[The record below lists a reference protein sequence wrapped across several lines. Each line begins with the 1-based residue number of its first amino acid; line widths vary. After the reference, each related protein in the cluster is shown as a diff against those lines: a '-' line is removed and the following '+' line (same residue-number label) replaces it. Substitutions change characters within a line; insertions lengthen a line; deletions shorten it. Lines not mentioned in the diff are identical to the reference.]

1 MKIKYF
7 VFCLVLFGLSGLPA
21 SSSAKSTKKS
31 NWQSFQLQYQSSET
45 AKMLVGWNGKRLV
58 VKLKPLVGEGGYS
71 LARRVLLSNFRS
83 LKTIRKYSKTRRLY
97 RNRFITFPFKVIN
110 GSIRSSALK
119 AVFFKDKSGIGYWK
133 HRVTFAWETTSMIAG
148 LFTKEGIKAGHLVRY
163 NKMRNKGNILK
174 KGDVIKIPWKWIS
187 PELSLRQVSLKPPL
201 KLKQDKSGKLF
212 AHYQMKH
219 GETLYSSVV
228 IRFTGRLLNDEVN
241 QVANKLLK
249 LNNISD
255 AKLIQSR
262 QKIRIPLEWLSE
274 EYLVSQTN
282 DVSSGKGSTIKTKL
296 KKTKL
301 KKAKLKKTKLK
312 KTKLK
317 KTKKIKSSKAVASK
331 KKLKRGKST
340 QKAVAQKTK
349 SKRKKNVHKIHVILD
364 SGHGGRDP
372 GATAGSRKNKDIIYE
387 DEVVYDI
394 SKRMSKLFKKQ
405 GIIVHPTLA
414 DPNQKQPIRYLS
426 RSHDRDEHLLVTPRY
441 LTRNARIGVNMRVYL
456 VNHIFK
462 QLRKKKVPSENILFI
477 SLHGDAL
484 HSSLSGAM
492 VYFPDSRLRRGRFN
506 LSSKIYRKRKEYST
520 KLTFKPRDNK
530 YSEKLSKSFGK
541 IIIDEFRELKLRTHR
556 VSSAVRGYL
565 YRKGKKTLPAVLRY
579 SKVPT
584 SVLVEIA
591 NLNNR
596 LDRRDL
602 LKSKTRQQI
611 AKAITNS
618 VTTHFDRSSG
628 LVAQR

>member
-21 SSSAKSTKKS
+21 SSSAKSTKQS

-45 AKMLVGWNGKRLV
+45 SKMLVGWNGKRLV

-97 RNRFITFPFKVIN
+97 RNRFITFPLKVIN

-119 AVFFKDKSGIGYWK
+119 AVFFKDKAGIGYWE

-174 KGDVIKIPWKWIS
+174 KGDVIKIPWKWVS
-187 PELSLRQVSLKPPL
+187 PELSLRPVSLKPPL
-201 KLKQDKSGKLF
+201 KLKQDKSGKF
-212 AHYQMKH
+212 YAHYQMKH

-255 AKLIQSR
+255 AKLIQTR
-262 QKIRIPLEWLSE
+262 QKIRIPLGWLSE
-274 EYLVSQTN
+274 EYLGSQTN
-282 DVSSGKGSTIKTKL
+282 DVSSRKTSV
-296 KKTKL
+296 KKTN
-301 KKAKLKKTKLK
+301 KKKRKQK
-312 KTKLK
+312 
-317 KTKKIKSSKAVASK
+317 KSSKAVASK
-331 KKLKRGKST
+331 KKLKRGNST
-340 QKAVAQKTK
+340 QNAVAQKSK
-349 SKRKKNVHKIHVILD
+349 SKRKNNVHKIHVILD

-372 GATAGSRKNKDIIYE
+372 GASAGSRKNKDIIYE

-426 RSHDRDEHLLVTPRY
+426 RSNDRDEHLLVTPRY

-492 VYFPDSRLRRGRFN
+492 VYYPDHRLRRGRFI
-506 LSSKIYRKRKEYST
+506 LSSKIYRKRKEYIS
-520 KLTFKPRDNK
+520 KLTYNPRDNK

-541 IIIDEFRELKLRTHR
+541 VIINQFRKLRLRTHR

-565 YRKGKKTLPAVLRY
+565 YRKGIKTLPAVLRY

-618 VTTHFDRSSG
+618 VTAHFDRSSG

>member
-21 SSSAKSTKKS
+21 SSSAKSTKQS

-45 AKMLVGWNGKRLV
+45 SKMLVGWNGKRLV

-97 RNRFITFPFKVIN
+97 RNRFITFPLKVIN

-119 AVFFKDKSGIGYWK
+119 AVFFKDKAGIGYWE

-174 KGDVIKIPWKWIS
+174 KGDVIKIPWKWVS
-187 PELSLRQVSLKPPL
+187 PELSLRPVSLKPPL
-201 KLKQDKSGKLF
+201 KLKQDKSGKF
-212 AHYQMKH
+212 YAHYQMKH

-249 LNNISD
+249 LNNIYD
-255 AKLIQSR
+255 AKLIQTR

-274 EYLVSQTN
+274 EYLGSQTN
-282 DVSSGKGSTIKTKL
+282 DVSSRKTSV
-296 KKTKL
+296 KKTNK
-301 KKAKLKKTKLK
+301 
-312 KTKLK
+312 K

-349 SKRKKNVHKIHVILD
+349 SKRKNNVHKIHVILD

-372 GATAGSRKNKDIIYE
+372 GASAGSRKNKDIIYE

-426 RSHDRDEHLLVTPRY
+426 HRHDRDEHLLVTPRY

-492 VYFPDSRLRRGRFN
+492 VYYPDRRLRRGRFI
-506 LSSKIYRKRKEYST
+506 LSSKIYRKRKEYIS
-520 KLTFKPRDNK
+520 KLTYNPRDNK

-541 IIIDEFRELKLRTHR
+541 VIINQFRKLRLRTHR

-565 YRKGKKTLPAVLRY
+565 YRKGIKTLPAVLRY

-618 VTTHFDRSSG
+618 VTAHFDRSSG

>member
-7 VFCLVLFGLSGLPA
+7 VICLVLFGLSGLPA
-21 SSSAKSTKKS
+21 SSSAKSTKQS

-45 AKMLVGWNGKRLV
+45 SKMLVGWNGKRLV

-71 LARRVLLSNFRS
+71 LARRVLLSNLRS

-97 RNRFITFPFKVIN
+97 RNRFITFPLKVIN

-119 AVFFKDKSGIGYWK
+119 AVFFKDKAGIGYWE

-174 KGDVIKIPWKWIS
+174 KGDVIKIPWKWVS
-187 PELSLRQVSLKPPL
+187 PELSLRPVSLKPPL
-201 KLKQDKSGKLF
+201 KLKQDKSGKF
-212 AHYQMKH
+212 YAHYQMKH

-282 DVSSGKGSTIKTKL
+282 DVSSGKGSTKKTKL
-296 KKTKL
+296 KKT
-301 KKAKLKKTKLK
+301 KLKKTKLK

-331 KKLKRGKST
+331 KKLNRGKST
-340 QKAVAQKTK
+340 QKAVAQKSK
-349 SKRKKNVHKIHVILD
+349 SKRKKNIHKIHVILD

-372 GATAGSRKNKDIIYE
+372 GASAGSRKNKDIIYE

-394 SKRMSKLFKKQ
+394 SKRMSKLFKRQ

-426 RSHDRDEHLLVTPRY
+426 RSHDRDEHLLVTPHY

-462 QLRKKKVPSENILFI
+462 NLRKKKVPSENILFI

-506 LSSKIYRKRKEYST
+506 MSSKIYRKRKEYST
-520 KLTFKPRDNK
+520 NLTYKPRDNK

-541 IIIDEFRELKLRTHR
+541 NIINEFRELGLRTHR

-579 SKVPT
+579 SMVPT

-602 LKSKTRQQI
+602 LKSKTRQLI

-618 VTTHFDRSSG
+618 VTTHFDRPSG

>member
-21 SSSAKSTKKS
+21 SSSAKSTKTS

-71 LARRVLLSNFRS
+71 LARRVLLSNFRN

-97 RNRFITFPFKVIN
+97 RNRFITFPLKVIN

-119 AVFFKDKSGIGYWK
+119 AVFFKDKAGIGYWK

-201 KLKQDKSGKLF
+201 KLKQDKLGKLY

-255 AKLIQSR
+255 AKLIQTR

-274 EYLVSQTN
+274 EYLGSQTN
-282 DVSSGKGSTIKTKL
+282 DVSSRKTSV
-296 KKTKL
+296 KKTNK
-301 KKAKLKKTKLK
+301 
-312 KTKLK
+312 K

-372 GATAGSRKNKDIIYE
+372 GASAGSRKNKDIIYE

-394 SKRMSKLFKKQ
+394 SKRMSKLFKKL

-462 QLRKKKVPSENILFI
+462 NLRKKKVPSENILFI

-492 VYFPDSRLRRGRFN
+492 VYYPDSRLRRGRFN
-506 LSSKIYRKRKEYST
+506 LSSKIYRKRKEYIS
-520 KLTFKPRDNK
+520 KLTFKPHDNK

-541 IIIDEFRELKLRTHR
+541 VIINQFRKLRLRTHR

-565 YRKGKKTLPAVLRY
+565 YRKGIKTLPAVLRY

-618 VTTHFDRSSG
+618 VTAHFDRSSG

>member
-21 SSSAKSTKKS
+21 SSSAKSTKQS

-71 LARRVLLSNFRS
+71 LARRVLLSNFRN

-97 RNRFITFPFKVIN
+97 RNRFITFPLKVIN

-119 AVFFKDKSGIGYWK
+119 AVFFKDKAGIGYWE

-174 KGDVIKIPWKWIS
+174 KGDVIKIPWKWVS
-187 PELSLRQVSLKPPL
+187 PELSLRPVSLKSPL
-201 KLKQDKSGKLF
+201 KLKQDKSGKF
-212 AHYQMKH
+212 YAHYQMKH

-249 LNNISD
+249 LNNIYD
-255 AKLIQSR
+255 AKLIQTR

-274 EYLVSQTN
+274 EYLGSQTN
-282 DVSSGKGSTIKTKL
+282 DVSSRKTSV
-296 KKTKL
+296 KKTNK
-301 KKAKLKKTKLK
+301 
-312 KTKLK
+312 K

-349 SKRKKNVHKIHVILD
+349 SKRKNNVHKIHVILD

-372 GATAGSRKNKDIIYE
+372 GASAGSRKNKDIIYE

-394 SKRMSKLFKKQ
+394 SKRMSKLFKRQ

-426 RSHDRDEHLLVTPRY
+426 HRHDRDEHLLVTPRY

-492 VYFPDSRLRRGRFN
+492 VYYPDRRLRRGRFI
-506 LSSKIYRKRKEYST
+506 LSSKIYRKRKEYIS
-520 KLTFKPRDNK
+520 KLTYNPRDNK

-541 IIIDEFRELKLRTHR
+541 VIINQFRKLRLRTHR

-565 YRKGKKTLPAVLRY
+565 YRKGIKTLPAVLRY

-618 VTTHFDRSSG
+618 VTAHFDRSSG

>member
-21 SSSAKSTKKS
+21 SSSAKSTKQS

-45 AKMLVGWNGKRLV
+45 SKMLVGWNGKRLV

-97 RNRFITFPFKVIN
+97 RNRFITFPLKVIN

-119 AVFFKDKSGIGYWK
+119 AVFFKDKAGIGYWK

-174 KGDVIKIPWKWIS
+174 KGDVIKIPWKWVS
-187 PELSLRQVSLKPPL
+187 PELSLRPVSLKPPL
-201 KLKQDKSGKLF
+201 KLKQDKSGKF
-212 AHYQMKH
+212 YAHYQMKH

-255 AKLIQSR
+255 AKLIQTR

-274 EYLVSQTN
+274 EYLGSQTN
-282 DVSSGKGSTIKTKL
+282 DVSSRKTSV
-296 KKTKL
+296 KKTNK
-301 KKAKLKKTKLK
+301 
-312 KTKLK
+312 K

-349 SKRKKNVHKIHVILD
+349 SKRKNNVHKIHVILD

-372 GATAGSRKNKDIIYE
+372 GASAGSRKNKDIIYE

-426 RSHDRDEHLLVTPRY
+426 HRHDRDEHLLVTPRY

-492 VYFPDSRLRRGRFN
+492 VYYPDHRLRRGRFI
-506 LSSKIYRKRKEYST
+506 LSSKIYRKRKEYIS
-520 KLTFKPRDNK
+520 KLTYNPRDNK

-541 IIIDEFRELKLRTHR
+541 VIINQFRKLRLRTHR

-565 YRKGKKTLPAVLRY
+565 YRKGIKTLPAVLRY

-618 VTTHFDRSSG
+618 VTAHFDRSSG

>member
-21 SSSAKSTKKS
+21 SSSAKSTKQS
-31 NWQSFQLQYQSSET
+31 NWQSFHLQYQSSET
-45 AKMLVGWNGKRLV
+45 SKMLVGWNGKRLV

-97 RNRFITFPFKVIN
+97 RNRFITFPLKVIN

-119 AVFFKDKSGIGYWK
+119 AVFFKDKAGIGYWE

-174 KGDVIKIPWKWIS
+174 KGDVIKIPWKWVS
-187 PELSLRQVSLKPPL
+187 PELSLRPVSLKPPL
-201 KLKQDKSGKLF
+201 KLKQDKSGKF
-212 AHYQMKH
+212 YAHYQMKH

-255 AKLIQSR
+255 AKLIQTR

-274 EYLVSQTN
+274 EYLGSQTN
-282 DVSSGKGSTIKTKL
+282 DVSSRKTSV
-296 KKTKL
+296 KKTNK
-301 KKAKLKKTKLK
+301 
-312 KTKLK
+312 K

-340 QKAVAQKTK
+340 QKVVAHKKK
-349 SKRKKNVHKIHVILD
+349 SKRKNNVHKIHVILD

-372 GATAGSRKNKDIIYE
+372 GASAGSRKNKDIIYE

-426 RSHDRDEHLLVTPRY
+426 HRHDRDEHLLVTPRY

-520 KLTFKPRDNK
+520 KLTYKPRDNK

-541 IIIDEFRELKLRTHR
+541 VIIDEFRELKLRTHR

-602 LKSKTRQQI
+602 LKSKTRKQI

-618 VTTHFDRSSG
+618 VTAHFDRSSG

>member
-21 SSSAKSTKKS
+21 SSSAKSTKQS

-45 AKMLVGWNGKRLV
+45 SKMLVGWNGKRLV

-97 RNRFITFPFKVIN
+97 RNRFITFPLKVIN

-119 AVFFKDKSGIGYWK
+119 AVFFKDKAGIGYWK

-274 EYLVSQTN
+274 EYLVSQTS
-282 DVSSGKGSTIKTKL
+282 DVSSEKGST
-296 KKTKL
+296 
-301 KKAKLKKTKLK
+301 KKTKLK

-372 GATAGSRKNKDIIYE
+372 GASAGSRKNKDIIYE

-405 GIIVHPTLA
+405 GIIVHPTLS

-462 QLRKKKVPSENILFI
+462 NLRKKKVPSENILFI

-541 IIIDEFRELKLRTHR
+541 VIIDEFRELKLRTHR

-579 SKVPT
+579 SMVPT

-602 LKSKTRQQI
+602 LKSKTRQKI

-618 VTTHFDRSSG
+618 VTTHFDRPSG

>member
-97 RNRFITFPFKVIN
+97 RNRFITFPFNVIN

-119 AVFFKDKSGIGYWK
+119 AVFFKDKAGIGYWK

-201 KLKQDKSGKLF
+201 KLKQDKLGKLY
-212 AHYQMKH
+212 AHYQMKD

-274 EYLVSQTN
+274 EFLVFHTN
-282 DVSSGKGSTIKTKL
+282 DVSSTKTSV
-296 KKTKL
+296 KKTK
-301 KKAKLKKTKLK
+301 K
-312 KTKLK
+312 K
-317 KTKKIKSSKAVASK
+317 KTKKIKSSKVAVSK
-331 KKLKRGKST
+331 KKLKQGKSI

-372 GATAGSRKNKDIIYE
+372 GTSAGSRKNKDLIYE

-394 SKRMSKLFKKQ
+394 SKRMSNLFKKQ

-414 DPNQKQPIRYLS
+414 DPNQKKPIRYLS
-426 RSHDRDEHLLVTPRY
+426 SSHDRDEHLLVTPRY
-441 LTRNARIGVNMRVYL
+441 LARNARIGVNMRVYL
-456 VNHIFK
+456 VNHIFQ

-506 LSSKIYRKRKEYST
+506 LKNKIYLKRKEYIS
-520 KLTFKPRDNK
+520 KLTYKPRDNK

-541 IIIDEFRELKLRTHR
+541 VIINQFRKLKLRTHR

-602 LKSKTRQQI
+602 LKSKTRQKI

-618 VTTHFDRSSG
+618 VTAHFDRSSG

>member
-21 SSSAKSTKKS
+21 SSSAKSTKQS

-71 LARRVLLSNFRS
+71 LARRVLLSNLRS

-97 RNRFITFPFKVIN
+97 RNRFITFPLKVIN

-119 AVFFKDKSGIGYWK
+119 AVFFKDKAGIGYWK

-174 KGDVIKIPWKWIS
+174 KGDVIKIPWKWVS
-187 PELSLRQVSLKPPL
+187 PELSLRPVSLKPPL
-201 KLKQDKSGKLF
+201 KLKQDKSGKF
-212 AHYQMKH
+212 YAHYQMKH

-255 AKLIQSR
+255 AKLIQTR
-262 QKIRIPLEWLSE
+262 QKIRIPLGWLSE
-274 EYLVSQTN
+274 EYLGSQTN
-282 DVSSGKGSTIKTKL
+282 DVSSRKTSV
-296 KKTKL
+296 KKTNK
-301 KKAKLKKTKLK
+301 
-312 KTKLK
+312 K

-349 SKRKKNVHKIHVILD
+349 SKRKNNVHKIHVILD

-372 GATAGSRKNKDIIYE
+372 GASAGSRKNKDIIYE

-426 RSHDRDEHLLVTPRY
+426 HRHDRDEHLLVTPRY

-492 VYFPDSRLRRGRFN
+492 VYYPDRRLRRGRFI
-506 LSSKIYRKRKEYST
+506 LSSKIYRKRKEYIS
-520 KLTFKPRDNK
+520 KLTYNPRDNK

-541 IIIDEFRELKLRTHR
+541 VIINQFRKLRLRTHR

-565 YRKGKKTLPAVLRY
+565 YRKGIKTLPAVLRY

-618 VTTHFDRSSG
+618 VTAHFDRSSG

>member
-21 SSSAKSTKKS
+21 SSSAKSTKQS

-45 AKMLVGWNGKRLV
+45 SKMLVGWNGKRLV

-97 RNRFITFPFKVIN
+97 RNRFITFPLKVIN

-119 AVFFKDKSGIGYWK
+119 AVFFKDKAGIGYWK

-174 KGDVIKIPWKWIS
+174 KGDVIKIPWKWVS
-187 PELSLRQVSLKPPL
+187 PELSLRPVSLKPPL
-201 KLKQDKSGKLF
+201 KLKQDKSGKF
-212 AHYQMKH
+212 YAHYQMKH

-255 AKLIQSR
+255 AKLIQTR

-274 EYLVSQTN
+274 EYLGSQTN
-282 DVSSGKGSTIKTKL
+282 DVSSRKTSV
-296 KKTKL
+296 KKTNK
-301 KKAKLKKTKLK
+301 
-312 KTKLK
+312 K

-349 SKRKKNVHKIHVILD
+349 SKRKNNVHKIHVILD

-372 GATAGSRKNKDIIYE
+372 GASAGSRKNKDIIYE

-426 RSHDRDEHLLVTPRY
+426 HRHDRDEHLLVTPRY

-492 VYFPDSRLRRGRFN
+492 VYYPDSRLRRGRFN
-506 LSSKIYRKRKEYST
+506 LSSKIYRKRKEYSS
-520 KLTFKPRDNK
+520 KLTYNPRDNK

-541 IIIDEFRELKLRTHR
+541 VIINQFRKLRLRTHR

-565 YRKGKKTLPAVLRY
+565 YRKGIKTLPAVLRY

-618 VTTHFDRSSG
+618 VTAHFDRSSG

>member
-71 LARRVLLSNFRS
+71 LARRVLLSNFIS

-97 RNRFITFPFKVIN
+97 RNRFITFPFNVIN

-119 AVFFKDKSGIGYWK
+119 AVFFKDKAGIGYWK

-201 KLKQDKSGKLF
+201 KLKQDKLGKLY

-274 EYLVSQTN
+274 EFLVFQTN
-282 DVSSGKGSTIKTKL
+282 DVSSTKTSV
-296 KKTKL
+296 KKTK
-301 KKAKLKKTKLK
+301 K
-312 KTKLK
+312 K
-317 KTKKIKSSKAVASK
+317 KTKKIKSSKVAVSK
-331 KKLKRGKST
+331 KKLKQGKSI

-349 SKRKKNVHKIHVILD
+349 SKRKNNVHKIHVILD

-426 RSHDRDEHLLVTPRY
+426 NRHDRDEHLLVTPRY

-456 VNHIFK
+456 VNHIFQ
-462 QLRKKKVPSENILFI
+462 QLRKKKVPSDNILFI

-492 VYFPDSRLRRGRFN
+492 VYYPDHRLRRGRFI
-506 LSSKIYRKRKEYST
+506 LSSKIYRKRKEYIS
-520 KLTFKPRDNK
+520 KLTYNQRDNI

-541 IIIDEFRELKLRTHR
+541 VIINQFSKLRLRTHR

-602 LKSKTRQQI
+602 LKSKTRQKI

-618 VTTHFDRSSG
+618 VTAHFDRSSG

>member
-21 SSSAKSTKKS
+21 SSSAKSTKTS

-71 LARRVLLSNFRS
+71 LARRVLLSNFRN

-97 RNRFITFPFKVIN
+97 RNRFITFPLKVIN

-119 AVFFKDKSGIGYWK
+119 AVFFKDKAGIGYWK

-249 LNNISD
+249 LNNISN

-274 EYLVSQTN
+274 EYLVSQTS
-282 DVSSGKGSTIKTKL
+282 DVSSEKGST
-296 KKTKL
+296 KKT
-301 KKAKLKKTKLK
+301 KLKKTKLK

-372 GATAGSRKNKDIIYE
+372 GASAGSRKNKDIIYE

-426 RSHDRDEHLLVTPRY
+426 HRHDRDEHLLVTPRY

-492 VYFPDSRLRRGRFN
+492 VYYPDHRLRRGRFI
-506 LSSKIYRKRKEYST
+506 LSSKIYRKRKEYIS
-520 KLTFKPRDNK
+520 KLTYNPRDNK

-541 IIIDEFRELKLRTHR
+541 VIINQFRKLRLRTHR

-565 YRKGKKTLPAVLRY
+565 YRKGIKTLPAVLRY

-618 VTTHFDRSSG
+618 VTAHFDRSSG

>member
-21 SSSAKSTKKS
+21 SSSAKSTKQS

-110 GSIRSSALK
+110 GNIRSSALK
-119 AVFFKDKSGIGYWK
+119 AVFFKDKAGIGYWK

-201 KLKQDKSGKLF
+201 KLKQDKLGKLY
-212 AHYQMKH
+212 AHYQMKP

-274 EYLVSQTN
+274 EFLVFQTN
-282 DVSSGKGSTIKTKL
+282 DVFSRKTSV
-296 KKTKL
+296 KKTK
-301 KKAKLKKTKLK
+301 K
-312 KTKLK
+312 K
-317 KTKKIKSSKAVASK
+317 KTKKIRSSKVAVLK
-331 KKLKRGKST
+331 KKHKQGKSIK
-340 QKAVAQKTK
+340 KAVAQKTK

-372 GATAGSRKNKDIIYE
+372 GASAGSRKNNDIIYE

-426 RSHDRDEHLLVTPRY
+426 RSNDRDEHLLVTPRY

-520 KLTFKPRDNK
+520 KLTFNPRDNK

-541 IIIDEFRELKLRTHR
+541 VIINQFRKLNLRTHR

-618 VTTHFDRSSG
+618 VTAHFDRSSG

>member
-21 SSSAKSTKKS
+21 SSSAKSTKQS

-45 AKMLVGWNGKRLV
+45 SKMQVGWNGKRLV

-71 LARRVLLSNFRS
+71 LARRVLLSNLRS

-97 RNRFITFPFKVIN
+97 RNRFITFPLKVIN

-119 AVFFKDKSGIGYWK
+119 AVFFKDKAGIGYWE

-174 KGDVIKIPWKWIS
+174 KGDVIKIPWKWVS
-187 PELSLRQVSLKPPL
+187 PELSLRPVSLKPPL
-201 KLKQDKSGKLF
+201 KLKQDKSGKF
-212 AHYQMKH
+212 YAHYQMKH

-249 LNNISD
+249 LNNIYD
-255 AKLIQSR
+255 AKLIQTR

-274 EYLVSQTN
+274 EYLGSQTN
-282 DVSSGKGSTIKTKL
+282 DVSSRKTSV
-296 KKTKL
+296 KKTNK
-301 KKAKLKKTKLK
+301 
-312 KTKLK
+312 K

-349 SKRKKNVHKIHVILD
+349 SKRKNNVHKIHVILD

-372 GATAGSRKNKDIIYE
+372 GASAGSRKNKDIIYE

-426 RSHDRDEHLLVTPRY
+426 HRHDRDEHLLVTPRY

-492 VYFPDSRLRRGRFN
+492 VYYPDHRLRRGRFI
-506 LSSKIYRKRKEYST
+506 LSSKIYRKRKEYIS
-520 KLTFKPRDNK
+520 KLTYNPRDNK

-541 IIIDEFRELKLRTHR
+541 VIINQFRKLRLRTHR

-565 YRKGKKTLPAVLRY
+565 YRKGIKTLPAVLRY

-618 VTTHFDRSSG
+618 VTAHFDRSSG

>member
-21 SSSAKSTKKS
+21 SSSAKSTKQS

-45 AKMLVGWNGKRLV
+45 SKMLVGWNGKRLV

-71 LARRVLLSNFRS
+71 LARRVLLSNLRS

-97 RNRFITFPFKVIN
+97 RNRFITFPLKVIN

-119 AVFFKDKSGIGYWK
+119 AVFFKDKAGIGYWE

-174 KGDVIKIPWKWIS
+174 KGDVIKIPWKWVS
-187 PELSLRQVSLKPPL
+187 PELSLRPVSLKPPL
-201 KLKQDKSGKLF
+201 KLKQDKSGKF
-212 AHYQMKH
+212 YAHYQMKH

-241 QVANKLLK
+241 QIANKLLK

-255 AKLIQSR
+255 AKLIQTR

-274 EYLVSQTN
+274 EYLGSQTN
-282 DVSSGKGSTIKTKL
+282 DVSSRKTSV
-296 KKTKL
+296 KKTNK
-301 KKAKLKKTKLK
+301 
-312 KTKLK
+312 K

-340 QKAVAQKTK
+340 QKVVAHKKK
-349 SKRKKNVHKIHVILD
+349 SKRKNNVHKIHVILD

-372 GATAGSRKNKDIIYE
+372 GASAGSRKNKDIIYE

-426 RSHDRDEHLLVTPRY
+426 HRHDRDEHLLVTPRY

-492 VYFPDSRLRRGRFN
+492 VYYPDHRLRRGRFI
-506 LSSKIYRKRKEYST
+506 LSSKIYRKRKEYIS
-520 KLTFKPRDNK
+520 KLTYNPRDNK

-541 IIIDEFRELKLRTHR
+541 VIINQFRKLRLRTHR

-565 YRKGKKTLPAVLRY
+565 YRKGIKTLPAVLRY

-618 VTTHFDRSSG
+618 VTAHFDRSSG

>member
-21 SSSAKSTKKS
+21 SSSAKSTKQS

-45 AKMLVGWNGKRLV
+45 SKMLVGWNGKRLV

-97 RNRFITFPFKVIN
+97 RNRFITFPLKVIN

-119 AVFFKDKSGIGYWK
+119 AVFFKDKAGIGYWE

-174 KGDVIKIPWKWIS
+174 KGDVIKIPWKWVS
-187 PELSLRQVSLKPPL
+187 PELSLRPVSLKPPL
-201 KLKQDKSGKLF
+201 KLKQDKSGKF
-212 AHYQMKH
+212 YAHYQMKH

-255 AKLIQSR
+255 AKLIQTR

-274 EYLVSQTN
+274 EYLGSQTN
-282 DVSSGKGSTIKTKL
+282 DVSSRKTSV
-296 KKTKL
+296 KKTNK
-301 KKAKLKKTKLK
+301 
-312 KTKLK
+312 K

-349 SKRKKNVHKIHVILD
+349 SKRKNNVHKIHVILD

-372 GATAGSRKNKDIIYE
+372 GASAGSRKNKDIIYE

-394 SKRMSKLFKKQ
+394 SKRMSKLFKRQ

-441 LTRNARIGVNMRVYL
+441 LPRNARIGVNMRVYL

-492 VYFPDSRLRRGRFN
+492 VYYPDHRLRRGRFI
-506 LSSKIYRKRKEYST
+506 LSSKIYRKRKEYIS
-520 KLTFKPRDNK
+520 KLTYNPRDNK

-541 IIIDEFRELKLRTHR
+541 VIINQFRKLRLRTHR

-565 YRKGKKTLPAVLRY
+565 YRKGIKTLPAVLRY

-618 VTTHFDRSSG
+618 VTAHFDRSSG

>member
-21 SSSAKSTKKS
+21 SSSAKSTKQS

-97 RNRFITFPFKVIN
+97 RNRFITFPLKVIN

-119 AVFFKDKSGIGYWK
+119 AVFFKDKAGIGYWE

-174 KGDVIKIPWKWIS
+174 KGDVIKIPWKWVS
-187 PELSLRQVSLKPPL
+187 PELSLRPVSLKPPL
-201 KLKQDKSGKLF
+201 KLKQDKSGKF
-212 AHYQMKH
+212 YAHYQMKH

-255 AKLIQSR
+255 AKLIQTR

-274 EYLVSQTN
+274 EYLGSQTN
-282 DVSSGKGSTIKTKL
+282 DVSSRKTSV
-296 KKTKL
+296 KKTN
-301 KKAKLKKTKLK
+301 KKKRKQK
-312 KTKLK
+312 
-317 KTKKIKSSKAVASK
+317 KSSKAVASK

-349 SKRKKNVHKIHVILD
+349 SKRKNNVHKIHVILD

-372 GATAGSRKNKDIIYE
+372 GASAGSRKNKDIIYE

-426 RSHDRDEHLLVTPRY
+426 HRHDRDEHLLVTPRY

-492 VYFPDSRLRRGRFN
+492 VYYPDHRLRRGRFI
-506 LSSKIYRKRKEYST
+506 LSSKIYRKRKEYIS
-520 KLTFKPRDNK
+520 KLTYNPRDNK

-541 IIIDEFRELKLRTHR
+541 VIINQFRKLRLRTHR

-565 YRKGKKTLPAVLRY
+565 YRKGIKTLPAVLRY

-618 VTTHFDRSSG
+618 VTVHFDRSSG

>member
-21 SSSAKSTKKS
+21 SSSAKSTKQS
-31 NWQSFQLQYQSSET
+31 NWQSFHLQYQSSET
-45 AKMLVGWNGKRLV
+45 SKMLVGWNGKRLV

-71 LARRVLLSNFRS
+71 LARRVLLSNLRS

-97 RNRFITFPFKVIN
+97 RNRFITFPLKVIN

-119 AVFFKDKSGIGYWK
+119 AVFFKDKAGIGYWE

-174 KGDVIKIPWKWIS
+174 KGDVIKIPWKWVS
-187 PELSLRQVSLKPPL
+187 PELSLRPVSLKPPL
-201 KLKQDKSGKLF
+201 KLKQDKSGKF
-212 AHYQMKH
+212 YAHYQMKH

-255 AKLIQSR
+255 AKLIQTR

-274 EYLVSQTN
+274 EYLGSQTN
-282 DVSSGKGSTIKTKL
+282 DVSSRKTSV
-296 KKTKL
+296 KKTNK
-301 KKAKLKKTKLK
+301 
-312 KTKLK
+312 K

-349 SKRKKNVHKIHVILD
+349 SKRKNNVHKIHVILD

-372 GATAGSRKNKDIIYE
+372 GASAGSRKNKDIIYE

-426 RSHDRDEHLLVTPRY
+426 HRHDRDEHLLVTPRY

-492 VYFPDSRLRRGRFN
+492 VYYPDHRLRRGRFI
-506 LSSKIYRKRKEYST
+506 LSSKIYRKRKEYIS
-520 KLTFKPRDNK
+520 KLTYNPRDNK

-541 IIIDEFRELKLRTHR
+541 VIINQFRKLRLRTHR

-565 YRKGKKTLPAVLRY
+565 YRKGIKTLPAVLRY

-618 VTTHFDRSSG
+618 VTAHFDRSSG

>member
-97 RNRFITFPFKVIN
+97 RNRFITFPLKVIN

-119 AVFFKDKSGIGYWK
+119 AVFFKDKAGIGYWK

-174 KGDVIKIPWKWIS
+174 KGDVIKIPWKWVS
-187 PELSLRQVSLKPPL
+187 PELSLRPVSLKPPL
-201 KLKQDKSGKLF
+201 KLKQDKSGKF
-212 AHYQMKH
+212 YAHYQMKH

-255 AKLIQSR
+255 AKLIQTR

-274 EYLVSQTN
+274 EYLGSQTN
-282 DVSSGKGSTIKTKL
+282 DVSSRKTSV
-296 KKTKL
+296 KKTK
-301 KKAKLKKTKLK
+301 KK

-349 SKRKKNVHKIHVILD
+349 SKRKNNVHKIHVILD

-372 GATAGSRKNKDIIYE
+372 GATAGSLKNKDLIYE

-405 GIIVHPTLA
+405 GIIVHPTLS

-426 RSHDRDEHLLVTPRY
+426 HSHDRDERLLVTPNY

-462 QLRKKKVPSENILFI
+462 NLRKKKVPSENILFI

-506 LSSKIYRKRKEYST
+506 MSSKIYRKRKEYST
-520 KLTFKPRDNK
+520 NLTYKPRDNK

-541 IIIDEFRELKLRTHR
+541 NIINEFRELGLRTHR

-579 SKVPT
+579 SMVPT

-602 LKSKTRQQI
+602 LKSKIRQKI

>member
-119 AVFFKDKSGIGYWK
+119 AVFFKDKAGIGYWK

-201 KLKQDKSGKLF
+201 KLKQDKLGKLY
-212 AHYQMKH
+212 AHYQMKP

-274 EYLVSQTN
+274 EFLVSQTN
-282 DVSSGKGSTIKTKL
+282 DVFSRKTSV
-296 KKTKL
+296 KKTK
-301 KKAKLKKTKLK
+301 K
-312 KTKLK
+312 K
-317 KTKKIKSSKAVASK
+317 KTKKIRSSKVAVSK
-331 KKLKRGKST
+331 KKHKQGKSI

-372 GATAGSRKNKDIIYE
+372 GASAGSRKNNDIIYE

-426 RSHDRDEHLLVTPRY
+426 RSNDRDEHLLVTPRY

-520 KLTFKPRDNK
+520 KLTFNPRDNK

-541 IIIDEFRELKLRTHR
+541 VIINQFRKLNLRTHR

-618 VTTHFDRSSG
+618 VTAHFDRSSG

>member
-21 SSSAKSTKKS
+21 SSSAKSTKTS

-71 LARRVLLSNFRS
+71 LARRVLLSNFRN

-97 RNRFITFPFKVIN
+97 RNRFITFPLKVIN

-119 AVFFKDKSGIGYWK
+119 AVFFKDKAGIGYWK

-201 KLKQDKSGKLF
+201 KLKQDKSGKLY

-274 EYLVSQTN
+274 EYLVSQTS
-282 DVSSGKGSTIKTKL
+282 DVSSEKGST
-296 KKTKL
+296 
-301 KKAKLKKTKLK
+301 KKTKLK

-349 SKRKKNVHKIHVILD
+349 SKRKNNVHKIHVILD

-372 GATAGSRKNKDIIYE
+372 GASAGSRKI
-387 DEVVYDI
+387 
-394 SKRMSKLFKKQ
+394 
-405 GIIVHPTLA
+405 
-414 DPNQKQPIRYLS
+414 
-426 RSHDRDEHLLVTPRY
+426 
-441 LTRNARIGVNMRVYL
+441 
-456 VNHIFK
+456 
-462 QLRKKKVPSENILFI
+462 
-477 SLHGDAL
+477 
-484 HSSLSGAM
+484 
-492 VYFPDSRLRRGRFN
+492 
-506 LSSKIYRKRKEYST
+506 
-520 KLTFKPRDNK
+520 
-530 YSEKLSKSFGK
+530 
-541 IIIDEFRELKLRTHR
+541 
-556 VSSAVRGYL
+556 
-565 YRKGKKTLPAVLRY
+565 KTLFTKMRLFTISASECQSCLRSRVL
-579 SKVPT
+579 
-584 SVLVEIA
+584 
-591 NLNNR
+591 
-596 LDRRDL
+596 
-602 LKSKTRQQI
+602 
-611 AKAITNS
+611 
-618 VTTHFDRSSG
+618 
-628 LVAQR
+628 

>member
-45 AKMLVGWNGKRLV
+45 SKMLVGWNGKRLV

-97 RNRFITFPFKVIN
+97 RNRFITFPLKVIN

-119 AVFFKDKSGIGYWK
+119 AVFFKDKAGIGYWK

-174 KGDVIKIPWKWIS
+174 KGDVIKIPWKWVS
-187 PELSLRQVSLKPPL
+187 PELSLRPVSLKPPL
-201 KLKQDKSGKLF
+201 KLKQDKSGKF
-212 AHYQMKH
+212 YAHYQMKH

-274 EYLVSQTN
+274 EYLGSQTN
-282 DVSSGKGSTIKTKL
+282 DVSSRKTSV
-296 KKTKL
+296 KKTN
-301 KKAKLKKTKLK
+301 KKKP
-312 KTKLK
+312 
-317 KTKKIKSSKAVASK
+317 KKIKSSKAVASK

-349 SKRKKNVHKIHVILD
+349 SKRKNNVHKIHVILD

-372 GATAGSRKNKDIIYE
+372 GATAGSRKNKDLIYE

-405 GIIVHPTLA
+405 GIIVHPTLS

-426 RSHDRDEHLLVTPRY
+426 HSHDRDERLLVTPHY

-506 LSSKIYRKRKEYST
+506 MSSKIYRKRKEYST
-520 KLTFKPRDNK
+520 NLTYKPRDNK

-541 IIIDEFRELKLRTHR
+541 NIINEFRELGLRTHR

-579 SKVPT
+579 SMVPT

-602 LKSKTRQQI
+602 LKSKIRQKI

>member
-1 MKIKYF
+1 MKIKSF

-21 SSSAKSTKKS
+21 SSSAKSTKQS

-97 RNRFITFPFKVIN
+97 RNRFITFPLKVIN

-119 AVFFKDKSGIGYWK
+119 AVFFKDKAGIGYWE

-201 KLKQDKSGKLF
+201 KLKQDKSGKF
-212 AHYQMKH
+212 YAHYQMKH

-249 LNNISD
+249 LNNIYD
-255 AKLIQSR
+255 AKLIQTR

-274 EYLVSQTN
+274 EYLGSQTN
-282 DVSSGKGSTIKTKL
+282 DVSSRKTSV
-296 KKTKL
+296 KKTNK
-301 KKAKLKKTKLK
+301 
-312 KTKLK
+312 K

-340 QKAVAQKTK
+340 QKAVAQKIK

-372 GATAGSRKNKDIIYE
+372 GASAGSRKNKDIIYE

-426 RSHDRDEHLLVTPRY
+426 HRHDRDEHLLVTPRY

-492 VYFPDSRLRRGRFN
+492 VYYPDHRLRRGRFI
-506 LSSKIYRKRKEYST
+506 LSSKIYRKRKEYIS
-520 KLTFKPRDNK
+520 KLTFKPHDNK

-541 IIIDEFRELKLRTHR
+541 VIINQFRKLRLRTHR

-565 YRKGKKTLPAVLRY
+565 YRKGIKTLPAVLRY

-618 VTTHFDRSSG
+618 VTAHFDRSSG

>member
-1 MKIKYF
+1 MKINYF

-21 SSSAKSTKKS
+21 NSSAKSTKKS

-45 AKMLVGWNGKRLV
+45 SKMLVGWNGKRLV
-58 VKLKPLVGEGGYS
+58 VKLKPLIGEGGYS

-97 RNRFITFPFKVIN
+97 RNRFITFPLKVIN

-119 AVFFKDKSGIGYWK
+119 AVFFKDKAGIGYWK

-174 KGDVIKIPWKWIS
+174 KGDVIKIPWKWVS
-187 PELSLRQVSLKPPL
+187 PELSLRPVSLKPPL
-201 KLKQDKSGKLF
+201 KLKQDKSGKF
-212 AHYQMKH
+212 YAHYQMKH

-274 EYLVSQTN
+274 EYLGSQTN
-282 DVSSGKGSTIKTKL
+282 DVSSKKTSV
-296 KKTKL
+296 KKTK
-301 KKAKLKKTKLK
+301 K
-312 KTKLK
+312 K

-349 SKRKKNVHKIHVILD
+349 SKRKNNVHKIHVILD

-372 GATAGSRKNKDIIYE
+372 GATAGSLKNKDLIYE

-405 GIIVHPTLA
+405 GIIVHPTLS

-426 RSHDRDEHLLVTPRY
+426 HSHDRDERLLVTPNY

-462 QLRKKKVPSENILFI
+462 NLRKKKVPSENILFI

-506 LSSKIYRKRKEYST
+506 MSSKIYRKRKEYST
-520 KLTFKPRDNK
+520 NLTYKPRDNK

-541 IIIDEFRELKLRTHR
+541 NIINEFRELGLRTHR

-579 SKVPT
+579 SMVPT

-602 LKSKTRQQI
+602 LKSKIRQKI

-618 VTTHFDRSSG
+618 VTTHFDRPSG

>member
-21 SSSAKSTKKS
+21 SSSAKSTKQS

-45 AKMLVGWNGKRLV
+45 SKMLVGWNGKRLV

-97 RNRFITFPFKVIN
+97 RNRFITFPLKVIN

-119 AVFFKDKSGIGYWK
+119 AVFFKDKAGIGYWE

-174 KGDVIKIPWKWIS
+174 KGDVIKIPWKWVS
-187 PELSLRQVSLKPPL
+187 PELSLRPVSLKPPL
-201 KLKQDKSGKLF
+201 KLKQDKSGKF
-212 AHYQMKH
+212 YAHYQMKH

-255 AKLIQSR
+255 AKLIQTR
-262 QKIRIPLEWLSE
+262 QKIRIPLGWLSE
-274 EYLVSQTN
+274 EYLGSQTN
-282 DVSSGKGSTIKTKL
+282 DVSSRKTSVKKTNK
-296 KKTKL
+296 KKTKQ
-301 KKAKLKKTKLK
+301 K
-312 KTKLK
+312 
-317 KTKKIKSSKAVASK
+317 KSSKAVASK
-331 KKLKRGKST
+331 KKLKRGNST
-340 QKAVAQKTK
+340 QNAVAQKSK
-349 SKRKKNVHKIHVILD
+349 SKRKNNVHKIHVILD

-372 GATAGSRKNKDIIYE
+372 GASAGSRKNKDIIYE

-426 RSHDRDEHLLVTPRY
+426 HRHDRDEHLLVTPRY

-492 VYFPDSRLRRGRFN
+492 VYYPDHRLRRGRFI
-506 LSSKIYRKRKEYST
+506 LSSKIYRKRKEYIS
-520 KLTFKPRDNK
+520 KLTYNPRDNK

-541 IIIDEFRELKLRTHR
+541 VIINQFRKLRLRTHR
-556 VSSAVRGYL
+556 VSSAVRGYM
-565 YRKGKKTLPAVLRY
+565 YRKGIKTLPAVLRY

-618 VTTHFDRSSG
+618 VTAHFDRSSG

>member
-21 SSSAKSTKKS
+21 SSSAKSTKQS

-45 AKMLVGWNGKRLV
+45 SKMQVGWNGKRLV

-71 LARRVLLSNFRS
+71 LARRVLLSNLRS

-97 RNRFITFPFKVIN
+97 RNRFITFPLKVIN

-119 AVFFKDKSGIGYWK
+119 AVFFKDKAGIGYWE

-174 KGDVIKIPWKWIS
+174 KGDVIKIPWKWVS
-187 PELSLRQVSLKPPL
+187 PELSLRPVSLKPPL
-201 KLKQDKSGKLF
+201 KLKQDKSGKF
-212 AHYQMKH
+212 YAHYQMKH

-255 AKLIQSR
+255 AKLIQTR
-262 QKIRIPLEWLSE
+262 QKIRIPLGWLSE
-274 EYLVSQTN
+274 EYLGSQTN
-282 DVSSGKGSTIKTKL
+282 DVSSRKTSV
-296 KKTKL
+296 KKTNK
-301 KKAKLKKTKLK
+301 
-312 KTKLK
+312 
-317 KTKKIKSSKAVASK
+317 KKIKQKKSSKAVASK

-349 SKRKKNVHKIHVILD
+349 SKRKNNVHKIHVILD

-372 GATAGSRKNKDIIYE
+372 GASAGSRKNKDIIYE

-426 RSHDRDEHLLVTPRY
+426 HRHDRDEHLLVTPRY

-492 VYFPDSRLRRGRFN
+492 VYYPDHRLRRGRFI
-506 LSSKIYRKRKEYST
+506 LSSKIYRKRKEYIS
-520 KLTFKPRDNK
+520 KLTYNPRDNK

-541 IIIDEFRELKLRTHR
+541 VIINQFRKLRLRTHR

-565 YRKGKKTLPAVLRY
+565 YRKGIKTLPAVLRY

-618 VTTHFDRSSG
+618 VTAHFDRSSG

>member
-110 GSIRSSALK
+110 GNIRSSALK
-119 AVFFKDKSGIGYWK
+119 AVFFKDKAGIGYWK

-201 KLKQDKSGKLF
+201 KLKQDKLGKLY
-212 AHYQMKH
+212 AHYQMKP

-282 DVSSGKGSTIKTKL
+282 DVSSGEVST
-296 KKTKL
+296 KKTKQ
-301 KKAKLKKTKLK
+301 
-312 KTKLK
+312 K
-317 KTKKIKSSKAVASK
+317 KTKKIKSSKAVDSK

-372 GATAGSRKNKDIIYE
+372 GASAGSRKNKDVIYE

-426 RSHDRDEHLLVTPRY
+426 RSNDRDEHLLVTPRY

-520 KLTFKPRDNK
+520 KLTFNPRDNK

-541 IIIDEFRELKLRTHR
+541 VIINQFRKLNLRTHR

-618 VTTHFDRSSG
+618 VTAHFDRSSG

>member
-21 SSSAKSTKKS
+21 SSSAKSTKTS

-97 RNRFITFPFKVIN
+97 RNRFITFPLKVIN

-119 AVFFKDKSGIGYWK
+119 AVFFKDKAGIGYWE

-174 KGDVIKIPWKWIS
+174 KGDVIKIPWKWVS
-187 PELSLRQVSLKPPL
+187 PELSLRPVSLKPPL
-201 KLKQDKSGKLF
+201 KLKQDKSGKF
-212 AHYQMKH
+212 YAHYQMKH

-255 AKLIQSR
+255 AKLIQTR

-274 EYLVSQTN
+274 EYLGSQTN
-282 DVSSGKGSTIKTKL
+282 DVSSRKTSV
-296 KKTKL
+296 KKTNK
-301 KKAKLKKTKLK
+301 
-312 KTKLK
+312 K

-349 SKRKKNVHKIHVILD
+349 SKRKNNVHKIHVILD

-372 GATAGSRKNKDIIYE
+372 GASAGSRKNKDIIYE

-426 RSHDRDEHLLVTPRY
+426 HRHDRDEHLLVTPRY

-492 VYFPDSRLRRGRFN
+492 VYFPDSRFRRGRFN

-520 KLTFKPRDNK
+520 KLTYNPRDNK

-541 IIIDEFRELKLRTHR
+541 VIIDEFRELKLRTHR

-579 SKVPT
+579 SMVPT